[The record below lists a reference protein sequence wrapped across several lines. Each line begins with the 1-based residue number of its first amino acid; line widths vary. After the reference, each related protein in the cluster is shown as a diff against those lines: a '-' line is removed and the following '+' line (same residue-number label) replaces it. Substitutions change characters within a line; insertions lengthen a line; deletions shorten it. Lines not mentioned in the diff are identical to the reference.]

1 MRKIAPPPVRAQ
13 SVRIKHH
20 HIARCPAVL
29 RDHGTPGGQA
39 QNSARNHEI
48 HWFQTIKHAGFYV
61 ANAGECQ
68 RALPPVESR
77 EPHHD
82 TTSCPTGASHP
93 QKNVGQWPGMVT
105 LDVVPRGLSGAMGK
119 LSV

>member
-1 MRKIAPPPVRAQ
+1 MRKIAPPPVCAQ
-13 SVRIKHH
+13 SVRIKPH

-29 RDHGTPGGQA
+29 RDHWTPCSQA
-39 QNSARNHEI
+39 QDSARNDEI
-48 HWFQTIKHAGFYV
+48 HWFRTVKDAGFNV

-82 TTSCPTGASHP
+82 TTSCTTGASHP
-93 QKNVGQWPGMVT
+93 QKNIGQWLVIMT
-105 LDVVPRGLSGAMGK
+105 LDIVPRSLSGAVGK
-119 LSV
+119 LS